1 MRSFTQL
8 SLSFL
13 VAVCLIGF
21 VGCQDSGKSKVVQKS
36 TSEPLHDEHD
46 ESEHPHADNFDDA
59 VAELAEMQENI
70 KEGFAEDKAE
80 EAEGSL
86 HDVVHVLE
94 NLEKFIGESDMDDEV
109 KTSLGEAIESLYS
122 SYGAVDDKLHGIEG
136 KDYDEVSEQIE
147 AAIKTLQDQV
157 TKKAE

>member
-21 VGCQDSGKSKVVQKS
+21 VGCQDSGKTKVAKTA
-36 TSEPLHDEHD
+36 TSHEEHV
-46 ESEHPHADNFDDA
+46 ESEHPHADNYDDA

-70 KEGFAEDKAE
+70 KEGFAEGKAE

-94 NLEKFIGESDMDDEV
+94 NLEKFVRESDRDEEA
-109 KTSLGEAIESLYS
+109 KKSLEEAIETLFS
-122 SYGAVDDKLHGIEG
+122 SYGAIDDKLHGIEG

-157 TKKAE
+157 TKTTEK